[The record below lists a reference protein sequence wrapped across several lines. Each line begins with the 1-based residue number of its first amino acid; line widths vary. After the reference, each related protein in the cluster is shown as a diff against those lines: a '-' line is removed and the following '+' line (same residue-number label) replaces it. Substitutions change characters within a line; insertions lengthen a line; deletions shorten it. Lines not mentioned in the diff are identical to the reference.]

1 MSYIGNAPAMQS
13 TEFREEFFP
22 SSSQTAFIT
31 GGFHPSAVSVTRNGV
46 LLSESDYTKG
56 TDNVTITL
64 NSAAVS
70 GDVVVIRGNRALS
83 QGIHVTEQTHEQ
95 VLSVSDSKTAVTVTF
110 PLVADYTQV
119 LVNGVRLW
127 YGDGSADG
135 TNSDW
140 SVNTATRTVTF
151 ASALVTGDLV
161 VIESREPS
169 ASDPVNRVLHYSNIT
184 ENLTIPSNQNISF
197 FNDTTFSGTINNNG
211 QFLVAHGKANITG
224 TFSTNGK
231 FRITG

>member
-1 MSYIGNAPAMQS
+1 MAYIGNAPAIQS

-22 SSSQTAFIT
+22 SSNQTAFTT
-31 GGFHPSAVSVTRNGV
+31 GGFHPSSVSITRNGV

-56 TDNVTITL
+56 SDNVTITL

-70 GDVVVIRGNRALS
+70 GDVIVIYGNRSLS

-95 VLSVSDSKTAVTVTF
+95 VLSASDSKTALTVNF
-110 PLVADYTQV
+110 PLIADYTQV

-135 TNSDW
+135 INSDW
-140 SVNTATRTVTF
+140 SVNVATRTVTF
-151 ASALVTGDLV
+151 ASALATGDLV

-169 ASDPVNRVLHYSNIT
+169 ASDPVDRVVHYNTIS
-184 ENLTIPSNQNISF
+184 ENMTVPSSQNVAF
-197 FNDTTFSGTINNNG
+197 FGDTTFSGTITNNG
-211 QFLVAHGKANITG
+211 YFTVAHGVANFTG
-224 TFSTNGK
+224 TVNSTGTIN
-231 FRITG
+231 IV

>member
-1 MSYIGNAPAMQS
+1 MSYIGNQPVLQS

-22 SSSQTAFIT
+22 TSNRTAFIT

-56 TDNVTITL
+56 SDNVTITL
-64 NSAAVS
+64 NSAAIS
-70 GDVVVIRGNRALS
+70 GDVVVIRGNRSLA
-83 QGIHVTEQTHEQ
+83 QGIQVTEQTHEV
-95 VLSVSDSKTAVTVTF
+95 VLTSSVSSVQVNF

-140 SVNTATRTVTF
+140 SVNVSTRTITF
-151 ASALVTGDLV
+151 ASALATGDLV

-169 ASDPVNRVLHYSNIT
+169 ASDPVDRVVHYNTIT
-184 ENLTIPSNQNISF
+184 ENMTVPSSQNVAF
-197 FNDTTFSGTINNNG
+197 FGDTTFSGTITNNG
-211 QFLVAHGKANITG
+211 YFTVAHGVANLTGSFNSTG
-224 TFSTNGK
+224 TLH
-231 FRITG
+231 IA